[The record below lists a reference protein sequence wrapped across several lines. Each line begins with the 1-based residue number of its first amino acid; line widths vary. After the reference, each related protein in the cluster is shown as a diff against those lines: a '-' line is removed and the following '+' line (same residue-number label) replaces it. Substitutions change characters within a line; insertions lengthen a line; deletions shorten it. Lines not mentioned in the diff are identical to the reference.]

1 MVVNST
7 PKTENM
13 RETQIQ
19 NIDAAKTVA
28 DVIRTCLG
36 PRAMLK
42 MVLRFVF
49 FLFLFLFLLLLLLL
63 FLFLFLLLLV
73 VVVSKTV
80 ADVIRTCLGPRAML
94 KMVLRFVFC
103 FCCCFC
109 CCCCCWWWWW
119 WWVGGCE
126 DCCSCD

>member
-42 MVLRFVF
+42 MVLRFVIFIF
-49 FLFLFLFLLLLLLL
+49 FILFFVFVFVFSFVVLFLFLFCFFSFFF
-63 FLFLFLLLLV
+63 FLFFFL
-73 VVVSKTV
+73 
-80 ADVIRTCLGPRAML
+80 
-94 KMVLRFVFC
+94 VFSY
-103 FCCCFC
+103 FC
-109 CCCCCWWWWW
+109 
-119 WWVGGCE
+119 G
-126 DCCSCD
+126 